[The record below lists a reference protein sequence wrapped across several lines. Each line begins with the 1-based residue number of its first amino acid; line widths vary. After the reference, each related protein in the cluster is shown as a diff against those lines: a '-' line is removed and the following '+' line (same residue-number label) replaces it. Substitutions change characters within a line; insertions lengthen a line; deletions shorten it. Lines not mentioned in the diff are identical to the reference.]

1 MDPTFDIDGLDL
13 DAVAPET
20 PEALAQVVRACRA
33 SGQPLYW
40 VGGGLSLGAGIPATV
55 PGTVVHMTSL
65 DRVIDYPARDMTIT
79 VQAGIRVSRLQEILA
94 RERQTLPLDIPWPD
108 KATLGGVLAC
118 NVSGSRRLA
127 HGTPRDFVIG
137 LTVVDDNGKLTR
149 SGGRV
154 VKNVAGYDMAK
165 LHVGAHGTLGPM
177 AQVTLKVRPLP
188 PVRAWLAIPLKAG
201 MHEAAADRAHGCAAR
216 PVAFDLLALPGGPAA
231 WTAMIGFEGEAP
243 AVAWQVARAKE
254 EFRDL
259 AMRGLF
265 GAALIVLACLG
276 FSALYEIIEWQAAVW
291 TGEAAEAFLGTQGD
305 IWDTQWDMACC
316 GLGAVAALG
325 CLPSRTAGLAARV
338 LADMPGAVV
347 HALPGSGV
355 LRAVVPEG
363 KDPRGLLPGWRDAAG
378 PGGWARLARAPRP
391 WRQADSMW
399 GPARPEEAISAAIAR
414 EMDPDRIFNPNRMR
428 HNTRLTDGKPS

>member
-259 AMRGLF
+259 AH
-265 GAALIVLACLG
+265 VQ
-276 FSALYEIIEWQAAVW
+276 IIECQPNSVDAMA
-291 TGEAAEAFLGTQGD
+291 TRLAERTD
-305 IWDTQWDMACC
+305 PPS
-316 GLGAVAALG
+316 GAVAALG

>member
-79 VQAGIRVSRLQEILA
+79 AQAGIRVSRLQEILA

-259 AMRGLF
+259 AH
-265 GAALIVLACLG
+265 VQ
-276 FSALYEIIEWQAAVW
+276 IIECQPNSVDAMA
-291 TGEAAEAFLGTQGD
+291 TRLAERTDPQS
-305 IWDTQWDMACC
+305 
-316 GLGAVAALG
+316 GAVAALG

-355 LRAVVPEG
+355 VRAVVPEG

-399 GPARPEEAISAAIAR
+399 GPARPEEAISAAIAG

-428 HNTRLTDGKPS
+428 HNTRLPDGKPS